1 MAGKQKLVSLL
12 HLIAAYKDET
22 EYTVLAHVIATSLN
36 IAEMMAVAAPEELGK
51 LKKFLIDFLELFAQ
65 KLGWDAKSGEGH
77 LNALLRGSTLLT
89 ALAELGHEATINEAV
104 RRFNVYLEDRETPL
118 LPPDVRKAA

>member
-1 MAGKQKLVSLL
+1 MLYY
-12 HLIAAYKDET
+12 YK
-22 EYTVLAHVIATSLN
+22 N
-36 IAEMMAVAAPEELGK
+36 ILYYRSGPKISEILCR
-51 LKKFLIDFLELFAQ
+51 

-77 LNALLRGSTLLT
+77 LDALLRGTLLT

-118 LPPDVRKAA
+118 LPPDVRKVSILMEF